1 MVHLPWCIPL
11 PESPFGRVI
20 FSEGANIL
28 EVIQRHHEGPKLAV
42 NFSRS
47 LQVHLNDLTPPFTML
62 EGLVQEYLAA
72 TSCKNEFGVTLK
84 STSFF
89 ERFI

>member
-20 FSEGANIL
+20 FSECANIL
-28 EVIQRHHEGPKLAV
+28 EVIQRHHESPKLAV

-72 TSCKNEFGVTLK
+72 TSSV
-84 STSFF
+84 SH
-89 ERFI
+89 